1 MCTPKHDSGPHPSSL
16 PLLFARQCAGAQL
29 TRDRA
34 AKLKSEVI
42 VRQEKHKM
50 DRDEGAENGAKLG
63 YREKRKREDGTA
75 QEAMARISGK
85 ENAGN
90 EDVNLCF
97 ITFYYL
103 SQSTRTIYYYNI
115 VVRKKACSS
124 WPNAE
129 FYSEENEFEMFLTT
143 TPWKRQ
149 KIWKIETRKAT
160 LDLRWKLSMSNQA
173 NRYVL
178 FHEFVIWQCK
188 ATTTQS
194 ADSVQVDR
202 SSK

>member
-63 YREKRKREDGTA
+63 YREKRKREDGTT

-97 ITFYYL
+97 ITF
-103 SQSTRTIYYYNI
+103 
-115 VVRKKACSS
+115 
-124 WPNAE
+124 
-129 FYSEENEFEMFLTT
+129 
-143 TPWKRQ
+143 
-149 KIWKIETRKAT
+149 
-160 LDLRWKLSMSNQA
+160 
-173 NRYVL
+173 
-178 FHEFVIWQCK
+178 
-188 ATTTQS
+188 
-194 ADSVQVDR
+194 
-202 SSK
+202 

>member
-1 MCTPKHDSGPHPSSL
+1 MSVSTCFNFHRELQFPWRGAGRIGRPRKLRKIVCTPKHDSGPHPSSL

-63 YREKRKREDGTA
+63 YREKRKREDGTT

-97 ITFYYL
+97 ITFQYL
-103 SQSTRTIYYYNI
+103 SESTRTIYYYNI

-149 KIWKIETRKAT
+149 KI
-160 LDLRWKLSMSNQA
+160 
-173 NRYVL
+173 
-178 FHEFVIWQCK
+178 
-188 ATTTQS
+188 
-194 ADSVQVDR
+194 
-202 SSK
+202 